1 MSGLFDVFNGDADG
15 LCALHQWR
23 LAHPAQTTLVTG
35 VKRDVNLLRDL
46 KVGSGGT
53 ATVFDISFDSN
64 REDALR
70 LLEAGAALR
79 WFDHHFAGEPVNHPA
94 LQSHIDTAAD
104 TCTSLIVDGVLG
116 GKYRA
121 WAVVAAFGDNLHAS
135 ARKAAEPLGLS
146 EAQLATL
153 AELGELLNYN
163 GYGDSVADL
172 HFAPENLYRQMAAY
186 ADPFAFIAESAA
198 FARLHEGFAADMQA
212 AEALAP
218 YLSEPQAAAWLL
230 PDAPWA
236 RRVIGVM
243 ANRLA
248 TASPQRAHAL
258 LAPNASGAL
267 TVSVRAPK
275 ARPDGADEL
284 CRRFPTGGGRKAAAG
299 INRLPVEDMGQFL
312 KEFANHFSSIRATS
326 RDRFKLFLIE
336 LIY

>member
-1 MSGLFDVFNGDADG
+1 MSDIDVFNGDADG

-35 VKRDVNLLRDL
+35 VKRDIQLLKQV
-46 KVGSGGT
+46 KVGAGGT

-70 LLEAGAALR
+70 LLEAGASLR
-79 WFDHHFAGEPVNHPA
+79 WFDHHFAGEAVSHPG
-94 LQSHIDTAAD
+94 LETHIDTAAD
-104 TCTSLIVDGVLG
+104 VCTSLIVDGVLG

-121 WAVVAAFGDNLHAS
+121 WVVAAAFGDNLHAS
-135 ARKAAEPLGLS
+135 AKRAAEPLGLD
-146 EAQLATL
+146 EAQITAL

-172 HFAPENLYRQMAAY
+172 HFAPEELYRLMAPF
-186 ADPFAFIAESAA
+186 ADPLDFITQSPTFAKLQA
-198 FARLHEGFAADMQA
+198 GFAADMQA
-212 AEALAP
+212 AESLQP
-218 YLSEPQAAAWLL
+218 CLMENHVAAWLL
-230 PDAPWA
+230 PDAAWA

-248 TASPQRAHAL
+248 TASPQRAHTL

-299 INRLPVEDMGQFL
+299 INRLPIEDMGRFL
-312 KEFANHFSSIRATS
+312 GEFANHFSSILAT
-326 RDRFKLFLIE
+326 
-336 LIY
+336 